1 MSFWKNLFGGGGGEP
16 KAAAQ
21 EPGEEYKGFIIRPT
35 PMPVGSEY
43 QLSGRIEKE
52 IDGELKT
59 YDFVRADR
67 ISSRDEAI
75 SFALAKGRQIVDE
88 QGVGVFKQSWP
99 KTN

>member
-1 MSFWKNLFGGGGGEP
+1 MHPRHVNAFG
-16 KAAAQ
+16 
-21 EPGEEYKGFIIRPT
+21 
-35 PMPVGSEY
+35 
-43 QLSGRIEKE
+43 
-52 IDGELKT
+52 GELKT

-67 ISSRDEAI
+67 MSSRDEAI